1 VSALKGF
8 RKTDLAL
15 VAVSLLL
22 AGALILVL
30 LEPQSVVKPVT
41 VTSTVALQPP
51 VEPWVYQWAYGIQS
65 RDVNL
70 LASMYAPGA
79 NITWKGNIPGQ
90 IAGTYEGRSNIGI
103 LYGSTL
109 GKFMALAASISNY
122 NEETASS
129 SVENVTFFLAITANS
144 SVVGTVKMA
153 ATVTQSWNYTGG
165 QWQVLQ
171 ESWNY
176 VTYDVQFP
184 VMTG

>member
-1 VSALKGF
+1 MPKGVG
-8 RKTDLAL
+8 KTNLLL

-22 AGALILVL
+22 AGSLVLVL
-30 LEPQSVVKPVT
+30 LDPQSVVKPVT

-51 VEPWVYQWAYGIQS
+51 VEPWVYQWVYGIQS
-65 RDVNL
+65 RDVDL

-79 NITWKGNIPGQ
+79 NVTWTGNIPGQ
-90 IAGTYEGRSNIGI
+90 AAGTYEGRANIKI
-103 LYGSTL
+103 LYGSTI
-109 GKFMALAASISNY
+109 GKTTSLAASISNY

-129 SVENVTFFLAITANS
+129 SLENVTFFLAITGNS

-184 VMTG
+184 VITG